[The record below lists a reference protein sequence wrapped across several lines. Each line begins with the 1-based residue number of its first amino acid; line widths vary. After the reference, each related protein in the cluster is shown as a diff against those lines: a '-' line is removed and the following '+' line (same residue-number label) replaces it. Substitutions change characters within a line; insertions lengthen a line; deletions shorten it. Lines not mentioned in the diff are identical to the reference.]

1 MILKHL
7 NLTKV
12 INARGVFTPLGVSK
26 SSSNVIE
33 AVSTAL
39 SKHVIMEELH
49 EAASRQ
55 ISQYTGAEAAT
66 IVHCTAAAI
75 TLTIAATMTGTSK
88 ILIDKLPETTGLKS
102 RVILPAIHAV
112 NYGQP
117 IEQAVRL
124 SGAKPHLVGN
134 EAACS
139 IEEISAACSDDTTC
153 CLLLVSSRLVVGDPI
168 DLSHAVNAAH
178 AHGVPVI
185 IDGAAQD
192 FRLTDLLET
201 GADAVLVSGQK
212 CLASP
217 TAGLVIGKS
226 ELVEAVRAQDKGI
239 GRGMK
244 ASKEAI
250 MGVIAAIEQRQQL
263 DIEAWK
269 ISQAEKVNR
278 FVSKANAFEGI
289 SAIVVPDPTQLP
301 FERAHLCF
309 DPQSCQI
316 TAIRLADAFRA
327 GDPSIWV
334 MDHLAS
340 KNELVF
346 ELVQLSEN
354 EIDHILARLNELVN
368 ASTPK

>member
-1 MILKHL
+1 MDLERL
-7 NLTKV
+7 NLTRV

-26 SSSNVIE
+26 SSPKIIK

-39 SKHVIMEELH
+39 SQHVIMEELH

-55 ISQYTGAEAAT
+55 ISQYTGAESAA
-66 IVHCTAAAI
+66 IVHCAAAAI

-88 ILIDKLPETTGLKS
+88 TLIEKLPETTGLKS

-124 SGAKPHLVGN
+124 SGATPHLIGDKT
-134 EAACS
+134 ACS
-139 IEEISAACSDDTTC
+139 IEAISRACADDATC
-153 CLLLVSSRLVVGDPI
+153 CLLLVSSRLVIGDPI
-168 DLSHAVNAAH
+168 DLTHAVNAAH

-192 FRLTDLLET
+192 LRLADLLET

-212 CLASP
+212 YLASP

-226 ELVEAVRAQDKGI
+226 ELIEAVRAQEKGI

-250 MGVIAAIEQRQQL
+250 MGVIAAVEQRQRL

-269 ISQAEKVNR
+269 ISQAEKVSR
-278 FVSKANAFEGI
+278 FVSKANAIDGI
-289 SAIVVPDPTQLP
+289 SATIVPDPTQLP
-301 FERAHLCF
+301 FDRAHLCF
-309 DPQSCQI
+309 DPETSAI
-316 TAIRLADAFRA
+316 TTIQFA
-327 GDPSIWV
+327 GSLKAGNPSIWV

-340 KNELVF
+340 QNELVF

-354 EIDHILARLNELVN
+354 EIDQIISRLEELIT
-368 ASTPK
+368 APLPK